1 MRKNSFLSFTCVL
14 SLLFLVSCASSKKT
28 EDRKLTEREHENI
41 KRDYQVIDSNSEV
54 RPGWIEDA
62 EIWAKGNEKDLDT
75 FRYFSFETEPKV
87 SREIACNLAQSNSR
101 ADIAAEIST
110 FIEKRLGTSTEGQ
123 AALDENNPHVKA
135 LKEFTE
141 NTLAEKVQ
149 SFVRGA
155 SVIKSYWEKRAY
167 KEDLGA
173 KQDYTAY
180 TCAVLVRFENKRLSK
195 AIDLASD
202 QVIKN
207 TDDPATKENVK
218 SALKNIDEEFIKARR
233 GEI

>member
-1 MRKNSFLSFTCVL
+1 MKKRII
-14 SLLFLVSCASSKKT
+14 SLCCLAFIVSCSSSKKT
-28 EDRKLTEREHENI
+28 EDRALKEREHEDI
-41 KRDYQVIDSNSEV
+41 KRDYAVIDSSSEV

-62 EIWAKGNEKDLDT
+62 EVWAKNNEKDLEQYR
-75 FRYFSFETEPKV
+75 FFSFETEPKV
-87 SREIACNLAQSNSR
+87 GREIACNLAQTNIRSE
-101 ADIAAEIST
+101 IAAEIST
-110 FIEKRLGTSTEGQ
+110 FIDKKLGTLMEGQ
-123 AALDENNPHVKA
+123 SGTDENNPHVMA

-149 SFVRGA
+149 GFVRGA
-155 SVIKSYWEKRAY
+155 SVLKTYWEKRAY

-180 TCAVLVRFENKRLSK
+180 VCAVFVRFDNKRLSK
-195 AIDLASD
+195 AIDQAAE

-218 SALKNIDEEFIKARR
+218 KALNNVDEEFMKSKK